1 MRTVDIKEGLT
12 LIKVTDVAYARF
24 RAPDLDLMEGFL
36 KDFGLT
42 RSARTDT
49 ALYMRGTDSDHHLH
63 ITELGQPAFVGFAFN
78 AASEEDLHIISKVE
92 GASAV
97 EEIKE
102 PGGGKRV
109 TLLDPDNFIIE
120 IVHGMEELPQL
131 PVANQF
137 ATNLGKKRE
146 RQGEFVRLESA
157 PAQCK
162 RLGHVV
168 LNVTDFKATDN
179 FYKSYFGLVSSD
191 ECFNDAGET
200 CLTFNRVDRGKEYV
214 DHHALLT
221 VPMAQAGLG
230 HIALEVEDI
239 NHIYLGHEYL
249 KENGHRHS
257 WGIGRHILGSQVFD
271 YWFDPYGFRVE
282 HWTDGDLLNSDTPM
296 GKTPVAEALKVQW
309 GADSSQRAT

>member
-1 MRTVDIKEGLT
+1 M
-12 LIKVTDVAYARF
+12 IKVTDVAYARF
-24 RAPDLDLMEGFL
+24 RAPDLDRMESFL

-42 RSARTDT
+42 RSARTNT
-49 ALYMRGTDSDHHLH
+49 ALYMRGTDGDHHLH
-63 ITELGQPAFVGFAFN
+63 ITEIGEPAFLGFAFN
-78 AASEEDLHIISKVE
+78 AASEEDLHIISQAK

-97 EEIKE
+97 ENISE

-109 TLLDPDNFIIE
+109 KLSDPDNFIIE
-120 IVHGMEELPQL
+120 VVHGMEELSPL
-131 PVANQF
+131 PVTNRF
-137 ATNLGKKRE
+137 PTNLGKKQE
-146 RQGEFVRLESA
+146 RHGEFVRLVQA
-157 PAQCK
+157 PAHCK

-168 LNVTDFKATDN
+168 LNITDFKSTDN
-179 FYKSYFGLVSSD
+179 FYKSHFGLITSD
-191 ECFNDAGET
+191 ECFDENEET

-221 VPMAQAGLG
+221 VPMTEAGLG
-230 HIALEVEDI
+230 HIAFEVEDI

-249 KENGHRHS
+249 KDNGHRHS

-296 GKTPVAEALKVQW
+296 GRSSLSEALKVQW
-309 GADSSQRAT
+309 GTDSSQRAT